1 MSNERSEHIRNTVLK
16 GGTKAVI
23 ACLDAEGN
31 ITSQEEV
38 FRGCFSLIEHL
49 SKIEDKQQ
57 QVKITIT
64 AEPAVSPDGN
74 PEADGAE
81 KEILLTEGTVEEAT
95 AQLSKKA
102 MVPQHALAQ
111 LHLLLSRIMELS
123 PLRGVIVTAV
133 FEEDKG
139 AGFSLLSESEPVNA
153 AHIKTLGCLAVSQA
167 QQFKEHIKNAM
178 PDITFPDDEDK
189 NLIITPAQANR
200 EGMDLRVIK

>member
-16 GGTKAVI
+16 GGTKATI
-23 ACLDAEGN
+23 TCLDAEGN
-31 ITSQEEV
+31 VTSKEEV

-64 AEPAVSPDGN
+64 ATPDILPNGN
-74 PEADGAE
+74 AEVDGAE
-81 KEILLTEGTVEEAT
+81 KEILLTEGTVEAASE
-95 AQLSKKA
+95 QLSKKA

-153 AHIKTLGCLAVSQA
+153 SHIKTLGCLAVSQA
-167 QQFKEHIKNAM
+167 QQFKEHIKNAL
-178 PDITFPDDEDK
+178 PDVTFPDDDK
-189 NLIITPAQANR
+189 NLIITPAQASR
-200 EGMDLRVIK
+200 EGMDLRVVK